1 MKIRLTDKA
10 VKQYQKLPK
19 NLQVKADKQFDYLR
33 ADIRHPS
40 LHAKK
45 YQEALGVWQ
54 GRIDKGYRFYF
65 YIIEPDYIIVSIIN
79 HPK

>member
-1 MKIRLTDKA
+1 MQIRYTDNAEKQLLALPVHLQKKA
-10 VKQYQKLPK
+10 R
-19 NLQVKADKQFDYLR
+19 KQFIFLL

-40 LHAKK
+40 LNIKK
-45 YQEALGVWQ
+45 YEGFGDLWQ

-65 YIIEPDYIIVSIIN
+65 HIVAPDYIIISIIN

>member
-19 NLQVKADKQFDYLR
+19 VLQVKADKQFDYLR
-33 ADIRHPS
+33 EDFRHPS
-40 LHAKK
+40 LNAKK
-45 YQEALGVWQ
+45 YQDSENLWQ